1 MMDRHAV
8 YVGRRKVVPRIC
20 IVDGKRH
27 SRKFLEEPLEEPG
40 FTTGACT
47 QVSEPDLVLAGLPSV
62 TP

>member
-27 SRKFLEEPLEEPG
+27 SRTFLEERLEELG
-40 FTTGACT
+40 FTTCG
-47 QVSEPDLVLAGLPSV
+47 SDLVLAGLPSV